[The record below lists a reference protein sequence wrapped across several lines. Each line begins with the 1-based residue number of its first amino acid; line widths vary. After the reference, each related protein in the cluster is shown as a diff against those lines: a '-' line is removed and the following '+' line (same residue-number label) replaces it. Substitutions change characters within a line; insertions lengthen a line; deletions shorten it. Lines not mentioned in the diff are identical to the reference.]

1 LRRKLAH
8 HFQQVQALGAQ
19 MFRLRKNDC
28 RLITKKTALALLFAM
43 LVAPSL
49 YSQVLRID
57 GFDPRLTPQPLHP
70 TDVKLSD
77 ERLTPHT
84 RSDLLR
90 IMQAEQAHTM
100 RALPLGHHGLTLH
113 ANGGVSPDG
122 SDYQKAI
129 SQNGVSAKP
138 GATVSV
144 TDVRITGD
152 RVVLE
157 LNGGPDKKH
166 HWLQHIQIGGAGG
179 GRQLAPDEPDA
190 VGSRITLVFHNYVPE
205 MTGAQLKEL
214 FSPLLDFSMKSSL
227 QAYTDT
233 LPPKIRAAVE
243 EHRVLV
249 GMDREM
255 VLYSLTQPDRK
266 LREQDANG
274 FLYEEWVYGTP
285 PKEVQFVRF
294 EGDRVTRVEIAAIG
308 KEPIIRDKDETDGFL
323 SGKQMVREHTIN
335 EGDAPASD
343 ASQRAAPTLRLPNEP
358 PPPDS
363 PQKVQYPPPP
373 PVTPPGTQLVAT
385 AQN

>member
-1 LRRKLAH
+1 MSVRKA
-8 HFQQVQALGAQ
+8 
-19 MFRLRKNDC
+19 
-28 RLITKKTALALLFAM
+28 ALALLFAV
-43 LVAPSL
+43 LAVPSL
-49 YSQVLRID
+49 YGQVLRID

-77 ERLTPHT
+77 EKLTPHT
-84 RSDLLR
+84 RGDLLR

-157 LNGGPDKKH
+157 LNGGPEKKH
-166 HWLQHIQIGGAGG
+166 HWLQHIQIGGGG
-179 GRQLAPDEPDA
+179 GARQLAPDEPDA

-214 FSPLLDFSMKSSL
+214 FSPLLDFSMKSPL
-227 QAYTDT
+227 EAYTDT

-274 FLYEEWVYGTP
+274 FLYEEWVYGAP

-323 SGKQMVREHTIN
+323 SGKQMAHEHIIN

-343 ASQRAAPTLRLPNEP
+343 PAQKAPTLRLPNEP

-373 PVTPPGTQLVAT
+373 PVTSPGTQLVA
-385 AQN
+385 AAGE